1 MTVAIGETGSPSDL
15 GGGTRLSI
23 GRRMLNMTTVT
34 MMKLVMAII
43 TCKRV
48 GHQQIARFL
57 LSMQFTLDCSDTLV
71 VEMMILMTAVLTN
84 ISINHIDDF

>member
-1 MTVAIGETGSPSDL
+1 
-15 GGGTRLSI
+15 
-23 GRRMLNMTTVT
+23 MTTVT
-34 MMKLVMAII
+34 MMKLVMTII

-84 ISINHIDDF
+84 ISINHIGDL

>member
-1 MTVAIGETGSPSDL
+1 MTIV
-15 GGGTRLSI
+15 
-23 GRRMLNMTTVT
+23 N
-34 MMKLVMAII
+34 MMKLVMTII

-84 ISINHIDDF
+84 IPINHIDDL